1 MQTNKT
7 RVVIIDDHSIFRSGV
22 VQALSGAGDIV
33 IDAEGAS
40 ADEALVLCER
50 HAPQVALLDLSMPGN
65 GLEAAAALRKHS
77 PDTRVVILTV
87 SEDEETL
94 VDALDAGVAGYALK
108 GISASELAEVIR
120 TVMRGETYLP
130 PSMAARL
137 VKSLRTISPELER
150 LNSLSARERLV
161 LRLIAQGFTN
171 QEVAEATGGTIK
183 TVKFHVSNILEKL
196 SLRNR
201 TEAAIFFQKNGQ

>member
-1 MQTNKT
+1 MNKT

-22 VQALSGAGDIV
+22 TQALSGAGDIL

-40 ADEALVLCER
+40 AAEALALCER

-65 GLEAAAALRKHS
+65 GLEAAAALRERA
-77 PDTRVVILTV
+77 PDTKVVILTV

-94 VDALDAGVAGYALK
+94 IEALDAGVAGYALK
-108 GISASELAEVIR
+108 GVSASELAEVIR

-137 VKSLRTISPELER
+137 VKSLRSISPELEK

-171 QEVAEATGGTIK
+171 KEVAEATGGTIK

-196 SLRNR
+196 AVRNR